1 MDNRYEIKKY
11 EQGNFPLSTHIEYI
25 DYKSGEEVH
34 LRDYLNIILKRK
46 WIVIIFLISVV
57 ITTIILTLMTT
68 PLYKSTAVVRID
80 KDAPNI
86 LTFKGVQIPNPG
98 ADYYQTQYEIFK
110 SRNLAE
116 RVIRSLNLDEN
127 DDFIPVQSKLSK
139 IKKALYNNI
148 IGILIKLFSPPAYK
162 SAKKRIVNTDK
173 TTADA
178 SLTDNKKIPDYLI
191 NSLIGRIEVNPVKNS
206 QLVKVSFISHNPELS
221 MNVANAIA
229 QTFITFDLES
239 RVEASKDAKIFL
251 EQQIEIMERKVEE
264 SEKRLNEYASQKEI
278 IFDKNRQNLLAQKL
292 SDISS
297 ALNSISNERMQKEAL
312 YREVKESDGNNPV
325 ILNNSLILGLKRELS
340 SLEAEYSNLSKVY
353 TPDYPKMKS
362 LNSQIEAIRDKIEQ
376 EMSRIVSSIESDY
389 NAALKKE
396 DNLTKAFNVQ
406 KRKVLS
412 FQDSIAQFE
421 VLKRE
426 VEVNKELHNN
436 LLQRLNEVGVSAS
449 SRATNIQILD
459 KATYPKAPYK
469 PNVPFNIL
477 LSIVFGL
484 AGGIGLIFLAEYF
497 DNSIKDTEDIEKKIN
512 LPILGMIPV
521 HGDNGNLKNLAAKHP
536 RMISHPR
543 ESGAPKLPMVIEH
556 DKINPIS
563 EAFRS
568 IGAFILLSSSSK
580 PPKTI
585 LVTGPEEKVGKT
597 TICINIA
604 KSLLEALGNGIIIDA
619 DLRRPKLHHVF
630 KKTDNSVG
638 LSTFLSGNIEFEG
651 IDKNV
656 LIKPTYI
663 KGLNIITSGPVPP
676 NPSELLGSLRMQDLV
691 NVLQSSYDFIIIDS
705 PPVMGLPDA
714 LYLSKIVDG
723 TVIVVRAGGTP
734 KKALIETKNVFKNI
748 NAKILG
754 VILNGVKK
762 CDLKY
767 GSYNY
772 YFSSYYSSYFKE

>member
-1 MDNRYEIKKY
+1 MDNRHEIKKY

-25 DYKSGEEVH
+25 DYKADEEVH
-34 LRDYLNIILKRK
+34 LRDYLNVILKRK
-46 WIVIIFLISVV
+46 WIVAIFLISVV
-57 ITTIILTLMTT
+57 VTTIILTLMTT

-80 KDAPNI
+80 KDTPNV
-86 LTFKGVQIPNPG
+86 LNFKGVQIPTPG
-98 ADYYQTQYEIFK
+98 VDYYQTQYEIFK

-116 RVIRSLNLDEN
+116 RVIRNLNLDEN
-127 DDFIPVQSKLSK
+127 DDFLPVESKLSK
-139 IKKALYNNI
+139 IKRLIFNNT
-148 IGILIKLFSPPAYK
+148 IGILIKLFSPAPHNPV
-162 SAKKRIVNTDK
+162 KKEIANTNQY
-173 TTADA
+173 ANA
-178 SLTDNKKIPDYLI
+178 NLSDNNEIPDYFI

-206 QLVKVSFISHNPELS
+206 QLVRVSFISHNPELS

-229 QTFITFDLES
+229 QTFIIFDLES
-239 RVEASKDAKIFL
+239 RIEASKDAKIFL
-251 EQQIEIMERKVEE
+251 EQQIEIMKRKVEE
-264 SEKRLNEYASQKEI
+264 SEQKLNEYASQKEI
-278 IFDKNRQNLLAQKL
+278 IFDKNKQNLLTQKL

-297 ALNSISNERMQKEAL
+297 ALNSVTNERMQKEAL
-312 YREVKESDGNNPV
+312 YREVKESGGNNPV
-325 ILNNSLILGLKRELS
+325 ILNNPLIQGLKRELS
-340 SLEAEYSNLSKVY
+340 SLEAEYSNLSKIY
-353 TPDYPKMKS
+353 TPDYPRMKS
-362 LNSQIEAIRDKIEQ
+362 LNSQIEAIQNKIEQ
-376 EMSRIVSSIESDY
+376 ETSRIVSSIESDY

-396 DNLTKAFNVQ
+396 ENLTKAFNVQ
-406 KRKVLS
+406 KRRVLS

-421 VLKRE
+421 VLNRE

-459 KATYPKAPYK
+459 KATYPKLPYK
-469 PNVPFNIL
+469 PNVLFNIL

-484 AGGIGLIFLAEYF
+484 AGGIGLVFLAEYF
-497 DNSIKDTEDIEKKIN
+497 DSSIKDTDDIEKKIN
-512 LPILGMIPV
+512 LPTLGMIPV
-521 HGDNGNLKNLAAKHP
+521 YGDNGGLKNLTISRP
-536 RMISHPR
+536 RKVTLQK
-543 ESGAPKLPMVIEH
+543 ESDSSKMPMVIEH
-556 DKINPIS
+556 DKINPIA

-568 IGAFILLSSSSK
+568 IGAFVLLSSSSN

-585 LVTGPEEKVGKT
+585 LITGPGEKVGKT

-604 KSLLEALGNGIIIDA
+604 KVLLETLGNGIIIDA

-630 KKTDNSVG
+630 KIDNSIG

-651 IDKNV
+651 VDKST
-656 LIKPTYI
+656 LIKQTSVD
-663 KGLNIITSGPVPP
+663 GLGIITSGPLPP

-691 NVLQSSYDFIIIDS
+691 NVLQSSFDFIIIDS

-723 TVIVVRAGGTP
+723 TVIVVRAGETP
-734 KKALIETKNVFKNI
+734 KKALMETKNVFKSI

-762 CDLKY
+762 SDLKY

-772 YFSSYYSSYFKE
+772 YYSSYYSSYFKE